1 MAMGS
6 ITFHWHD
13 LSELN
18 TVANACAVLWKAP
31 AVVLLEGEL
40 GAGKTTLVQHVLSEW
55 GIAGPVKS
63 PTFDL
68 VHVYQMDDTAV
79 FHVDLYRIANPGE
92 LLALDLPLPQENTP
106 YVLLVE
112 WGHWVRQWYPE
123 RFECQITRTPDGER
137 TMVVTAVGD
146 EPLRRLSQ
154 QGVSDS

>member
-13 LSELN
+13 LSQLN
-18 TVANACAVLWKAP
+18 TVANACATLWKAP

-40 GAGKTTLVQHVLSEW
+40 GAGKTTLVQNVLSAW
-55 GIAGPVKS
+55 GIAERIKS

-68 VHVYQMDDTAV
+68 VHWYQMDDMIV
-79 FHVDLYRIANPGE
+79 LHVDLYRIADQGE
-92 LLALDLPLPQENTP
+92 LLALDLPSPNEDIP

-112 WGHWVRQWYPE
+112 WGHWLRQWYPD
-123 RFECQITRTPDGER
+123 RFECQILRESDGER

-154 QGVSDS
+154 QEVSDT